1 MERRGNKPILQCKCC
16 QKCVIFISLATLT
29 SHIFPQALSQWGTD
43 FEMIARLFPHRN
55 RRQVKL
61 KFSREERV
69 NPDKVTEY
77 IIRKNKP
84 IGKLI

>member
-1 MERRGNKPILQCKCC
+1 MPFAYVTCR
-16 QKCVIFISLATLT
+16 LT
-29 SHIFPQALSQWGTD
+29 SHSQALSQWGTD

-69 NPDKVTEY
+69 NPDKVTEH

-84 IGKLI
+84 IGRLT